1 MYAQSRRLF
10 TMRQTLTKMLG
21 VRGYT
26 VPSDVATMT
35 LSAFD
40 SMYMQSKSAE
50 HDNDDVSQ
58 LAFFAEHPVTGNK
71 LVVLFPN
78 DTDRSN
84 LGIAP
89 IRNFITVMQ
98 KHHCSHCILVVYE
111 SLTAPAIVM
120 LKDLETKKVFISF
133 FAENELMYNIYDHVR
148 VPRHILLTPTEKT
161 ELLKSLNASE
171 DLLPKLQKHD
181 PMARYLGLVVGDVV
195 KILRYSFT
203 VGHDVYYRIVVD
215 SEDFY

>member
-21 VRGYT
+21 VRGYN
-26 VPSDVATMT
+26 VPSEVAAMSP
-35 LSAFD
+35 SAFD
-40 SMYMQSKSAE
+40 DMYIESKSGDHE
-50 HDNDDVSQ
+50 NDVLR
-58 LAFFAEHPVTGNK
+58 LAFFAEHPVNGNK

-89 IRNFITVMQ
+89 IRNFITTMQ
-98 KHHCSHCILVVYE
+98 THHCSHCILVVYE

-133 FAENELMYNIYDHVR
+133 FAENELMYNIYEHVR
-148 VPRHILLTPTEKT
+148 VPRHIHLTAAEKT
-161 ELLKSLNASE
+161 ELLKSLNATE
-171 DLLPKLQKHD
+171 DLLPKIQKHD

-215 SEDFY
+215 SEDFC